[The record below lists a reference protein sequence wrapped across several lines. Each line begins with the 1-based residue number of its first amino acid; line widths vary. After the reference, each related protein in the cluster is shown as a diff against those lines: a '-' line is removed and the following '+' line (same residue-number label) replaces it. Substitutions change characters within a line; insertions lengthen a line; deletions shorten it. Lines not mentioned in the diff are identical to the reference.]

1 MPASRQSVG
10 ALKCINTFGRK
21 SFSDAELLRGFPEDY
36 KYCENG
42 KYPVAADDLDLSG
55 SGPLL
60 VKVGSVTVLIGGGK
74 DGFLY
79 QVDAQHLN
87 KRDQPENDS
96 NTPRVIRFGKLG
108 CPDGTHHIMGGPVV
122 WPGTDRNTIFIA
134 REDDGVYAL
143 RLGGDGLSEPSGSR
157 KEKTS
162 FTVNGHPG
170 AILSLSANGD
180 VSATGILWAYQ
191 ATGQTHVATFGS
203 PRIRGAI
210 LRALNASD
218 LSEELWN
225 ERRGMRFRRQFRSL

>member
-96 NTPRVIRFGKLG
+96 NTPRVIRFGKQIG
-108 CPDGTHHIMGGPVV
+108 RASC
-122 WPGTDRNTIFIA
+122 
-134 REDDGVYAL
+134 RE
-143 RLGGDGLSEPSGSR
+143 EC
-157 KEKTS
+157 
-162 FTVNGHPG
+162 
-170 AILSLSANGD
+170 
-180 VSATGILWAYQ
+180 
-191 ATGQTHVATFGS
+191 
-203 PRIRGAI
+203 
-210 LRALNASD
+210 
-218 LSEELWN
+218 
-225 ERRGMRFRRQFRSL
+225 RS